1 MLMPQHS
8 EREDTTTWT
17 APVKAEEEK
26 EKMNTKLVSIL
37 FFPLF

>member
-1 MLMPQHS
+1 MTMTRCAEMLMPQHS

-26 EKMNTKLVSIL
+26 EKNK
-37 FFPLF
+37 